1 METLNFNVNEL
12 VRQYHDVC
20 KSIPLKPIHND
31 NEYQE
36 AINSLNQ
43 LLDAGGADE
52 NNALAELVDAL
63 GVFIYSYE
71 TGH

>member
-1 METLNFNVNEL
+1 
-12 VRQYHDVC
+12 VC
-20 KSIPLKPIHND
+20 KAIHNK
-31 NEYQE
+31 NEYND

-63 GVFIYSYE
+63 GVFIYNYE
-71 TGH
+71 TEQ

>member
-1 METLNFNVNEL
+1 MTCSNPNKLIQ
-12 VRQYHDVC
+12 QYHNVC
-20 KSIPLKPIHND
+20 KPIHNE

-36 AINSLNQ
+36 TINSLNQ

-71 TGH
+71 TEH